1 MNIHYALQTCDS
13 SFNQT
18 EKRFCADAKQEV
30 IKKCVTSF
38 FNSIVYVSRI
48 KTDVA
53 HIIKIFDDH
62 SSQETL
68 DFLNGLKNKYSSKNI
83 IIEVESLNDR
93 GVMSS
98 IKSCYDWLLKNGTDL
113 VYQVQDDYLFF
124 DSAIYE
130 MVDAYFQLLKDCDT
144 MSIVMPY
151 NPPYIWNNLGSYYY
165 KNKVSSPRVIMPG
178 VKRYWIQAY
187 DTSCSFMTSIH
198 QMRTNRD
205 LLETFVSMDPKHSK
219 LEIVSLNRMFT
230 ERGILGIMPVN
241 SVALHMQSE
250 MERDPYIEWEPLWE
264 SIDEDTTTR

>member
-18 EKRFCADAKQEV
+18 EKRFCADTKQEV

-38 FNSIVYVSRI
+38 FDSVSHVSNMRSEV
-48 KTDVA
+48 THFVQ
-53 HIIKIFDDH
+53 IFDDH

-83 IIEVESLNDR
+83 IIEVKSLNDR
-93 GVMSS
+93 GVMNS

-124 DSAIYE
+124 KTAISE
-130 MVDAYFQLLKDCDT
+130 MIDIYFQLLKDCDT
-144 MSIVMPY
+144 MSVVMPY
-151 NPPYIWNNLGSYYY
+151 NPPYIWNELGSYYY
-165 KNKVSSPRVIMPG
+165 KNRVSSPRVVVPG
-178 VKRYWIQAY
+178 MNGYWMQAY

-198 QMRTNRD
+198 QMKKNAD
-205 LLETFVSMDPKHSK
+205 LLETFVNMDPRHHK
-219 LEIVSLNRMFT
+219 LEIISLNKMFT
-230 ERGILGIMPVN
+230 ERGILGIMPMN
-241 SVALHMQSE
+241 SVALHMQGE
-250 MERDPYIEWEPLWE
+250 AERDPYIDWKKLWD